1 MMETGRRSEAALMTD
16 TEMHKKI
23 KLEKVNAAKAA
34 EGEKQIEKPT

>member
-1 MMETGRRSEAALMTD
+1 MMTD

-34 EGEKQIEKPT
+34 EGEKRIEKPT